1 MERFM
6 QELMVVTIDTRES
19 QSDNTIALPTVSHCP
34 YRFSIPNTSILYKE
48 IFMSY
53 FQLPEFQPEE
63 ADPLKMLD
71 AWRNRAEWYEYS
83 SGR

>member
-6 QELMVVTIDTRES
+6 QELMVVTIDNRNNQTE
-19 QSDNTIALPTVSHCP
+19 NTIALPS
-34 YRFSIPNTSILYKE
+34 
-48 IFMSY
+48 
-53 FQLPEFQPEE
+53 LPEIQPEE

>member
-48 IFMSY
+48 EDFHVSFSASRI
-53 FQLPEFQPEE
+53 P
-63 ADPLKMLD
+63 A
-71 AWRNRAEWYEYS
+71 RR
-83 SGR
+83 GRSAKNARRLEKPR

>member
-1 MERFM
+1 M

-19 QSDNTIALPTVSHCP
+19 QTQSTITLPTVSYSFNVLFLC
-34 YRFSIPNTSILYKE
+34 SILVFYQ
-48 IFMSY
+48 ISTY

>member
-6 QELMVVTIDTRES
+6 QELMVVTIHTRERQTTS
-19 QSDNTIALPTVSHCP
+19 TIALST
-34 YRFSIPNTSILYKE
+34 
-48 IFMSY
+48 
-53 FQLPEFQPEE
+53 LPEFQPEE

>member
-1 MERFM
+1 M

-19 QSDNTIALPTVSHCP
+19 QSDNTIALPTVSDKPH
-34 YRFSIPNTSILYKE
+34 RFSFPNTSVPYNE
-48 IFMSY
+48 TFMSH

>member
-1 MERFM
+1 MFYSGVLVY
-6 QELMVVTIDTRES
+6 QIST
-19 QSDNTIALPTVSHCP
+19 
-34 YRFSIPNTSILYKE
+34 
-48 IFMSY
+48 Y